1 MKILTFIESI
11 EFLEENK
18 VPFVL
23 GIKTINKDKDLLDSN
38 LKDYPYV
45 LKLSSSLVHK
55 TEKRGVYLNLMNQK
69 DLLSSFNFLNK
80 LMSKEKIKGK
90 IILQKQVPGIEL
102 IIGVKEDPI
111 FGKVIM
117 FGVGGIYTEIIKDVS
132 FKVLPITEKDAEN
145 IISKSKIGKIL
156 FGARG
161 IKYPTK
167 DLIELIIKISSLA
180 IKKDIKELDLNP
192 IIINENGLFI
202 VDARVLLWSS

>member
-202 VDARVLLWSS
+202 VDARVLL